1 LKTVNAQYVLD
12 KNSIVI
18 PAAVLQPPFFSS
30 GIPDYINYGG
40 IGSLIGHE
48 LTHAFDN
55 TGKDFD
61 MNGNL
66 SNWVY
71 IHIFYIINN
80 ITLLYK

>member
-1 LKTVNAQYVLD
+1 MN
-12 KNSIVI
+12 I
-18 PAAVLQPPFFSS
+18 PAGILQPPFFSS

-55 TGKDFD
+55 NGKNYD

-66 SNWVY
+66 INWVCSLYHISYFIIYLIFLIY
-71 IHIFYIINN
+71 I
-80 ITLLYK
+80 K